1 MKKEII
7 EYLDNHFP
15 NLSGEVHIRFELGEP
30 YENGSDQRIEQ
41 VNQRVVTIFEEIFD
55 QEDLIFVYIK
65 DWGSQDDPMFGNT
78 TPDYLYE
85 LLDGKVIEEEIGFEL
100 DEDEDEAG
108 NTIEIKNEYGIK
120 ILNGR
125 VSSFPYK
132 QILEGISH
140 YEQGREPSIG
150 QSVFFVSKDKD
161 VVFHMY
167 DDRGCIIH
175 AKSKER
181 LKPLYLKYNDWIV
194 DYWRDYFDSIF
205 KEE

>member
-7 EYLDNHFP
+7 EYLDSHFP
-15 NLSGEVHIRFELGEP
+15 NLSGEVHIRFELGESF
-30 YENGSDQRIEQ
+30 ENGSDRRIKQ

-55 QEDLIFVYIK
+55 QEDFVFVYIK
-65 DWGSQDDPMFGNT
+65 DWEDQEDPMFGNT

-85 LLDGKVIEEEIGFEL
+85 LLDGKAIEEEIGFEL
-100 DEDEDEAG
+100 DEDEDEEG
-108 NTIEIKNEYGIK
+108 NAIEIKNEYRIK
-120 ILNGR
+120 ILHGR
-125 VSSFPYK
+125 VSSFPYS

-140 YEQGREPSIG
+140 YEQGREPSIR

-161 VVFHMY
+161 VIFHMY
-167 DDRGCIIH
+167 DDRGCIID

-181 LKPLYLKYNDWIV
+181 LKPLYIQYNDWIV
-194 DYWRDYFDSIF
+194 DYWRDYFDSVF